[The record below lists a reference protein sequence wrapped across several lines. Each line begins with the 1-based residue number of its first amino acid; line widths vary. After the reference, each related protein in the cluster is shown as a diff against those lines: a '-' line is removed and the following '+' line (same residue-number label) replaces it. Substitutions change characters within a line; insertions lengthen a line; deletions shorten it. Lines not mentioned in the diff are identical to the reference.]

1 MKLTDRPRVVATVAA
16 AAGALAPALL
26 ISVIPSKVD
35 REELAVAAAEEEST
49 NLGLRLPTAA
59 ILLAAAAVRVADLLM
74 APLPRA
80 ELISEISAEELEGLA
95 PIPSERASGAAAA
108 AVGAVSGALSLSIA
122 I

>member
-16 AAGALAPALL
+16 AVGALAPALL

-59 ILLAAAAVRVADLLM
+59 ILLAAAAARVADLLM

-95 PIPSERASGAAAA
+95 PILSERASGAAAVA
-108 AVGAVSGALSLSIA
+108 AGAVLGALSLSIA